1 MYTGD
6 ETMKNGP
13 KMKNI
18 KAFFWNETERQMRLT
33 EIKELR
39 QNIIY
44 LAFLKVKTM
53 NIKRTNEN
61 VTQKQLYVYG

>member
-1 MYTGD
+1 
-6 ETMKNGP
+6 
-13 KMKNI
+13 MKNI